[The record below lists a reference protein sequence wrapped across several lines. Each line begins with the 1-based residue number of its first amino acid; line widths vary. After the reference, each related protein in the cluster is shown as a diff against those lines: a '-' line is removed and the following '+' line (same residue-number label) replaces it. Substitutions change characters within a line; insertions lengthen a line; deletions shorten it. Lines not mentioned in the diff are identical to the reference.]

1 MTPEHNDV
9 AETSTIERIA
19 RLLASWTASVNAE
32 GTSPS
37 AGAEVDQDWPDHID
51 EAVAILKIIREP
63 DAAMAALGDTTNWRR
78 MIEAAILGRA
88 RIDLPRAGSS
98 AVVPDVQPVRDAGTA
113 SHSHDGA
120 WTRRD
125 ERLDESFP
133 ASDPTPV
140 NPGVD

>member
-19 RLLASWTASVNAE
+19 RLLASWAASVNAE

-37 AGAEVDQDWPDHID
+37 AGAEVDQDWPEHID

-78 MIEAAILGRA
+78 MIEAALLGRA
-88 RIDLPRAGSS
+88 RIDVPSAG
-98 AVVPDVQPVRDAGTA
+98 AADVPPVRDAGPAT
-113 SHSHDGA
+113 HSHDGA

-125 ERLDESFP
+125 DRLDESFP
-133 ASDPTPV
+133 ASDPAPI
-140 NPGVD
+140 NPGAD

>member
-37 AGAEVDQDWPDHID
+37 ASAEVDQDWPEHID

-88 RIDLPRAGSS
+88 RIDLPSAGST
-98 AVVPDVQPVRDAGTA
+98 DVQSVRDAGTET
-113 SHSHDGA
+113 HRHGGA

-133 ASDPTPV
+133 ASDSAPI
-140 NPGVD
+140 NPGAD